1 LDDVFSIKVSEDEF
15 YFWPTPRF
23 FLFFFSFEYNFLFGF
38 FGKNDHHTTRFY
50 SINSQIGL
58 PLRLTS
64 KEKIDLD
71 LKGKYWPWP
80 RRKILT
86 LTSKKK
92 LTLTSK
98 ENIDLDLEGK
108 YWPWPQRKI
117 LTLTSKENFDL
128 DLKKSFLRTD
138 RRTFF

>member
-1 LDDVFSIKVSEDEF
+1 MKFHKMLLNSSLIINWTMYFKLKYQTMNSIFDPPQDLFS
-15 YFWPTPRF
+15 
-23 FLFFFSFEYNFLFGF
+23 FFFSFEYNFLFGF

-64 KEKIDLD
+64 KENFDLD

-86 LTSKKK
+86 LTSK
-92 LTLTSK
+92 

-108 YWPWPQRKI
+108 FWPWPQ
-117 LTLTSKENFDL
+117 
-128 DLKKSFLRTD
+128 KKFFTD
-138 RRTFF
+138 GQTDNPKL